1 MGRRAWW
8 AWFRPGDSGRPSA
21 FRVTDDMIGFQF
33 SVKPPLQRGKW
44 RPAGVGSRKRF
55 RGPLPPSRR
64 EEVGCGPWRLQVGCV
79 GPLAPGQDER
89 VSDHRV
95 LRCGR
100 HRRAPL
106 GREARDGPALAS
118 GMFGCLWP
126 PSEGVGAAGHP
137 RRTPRSST
145 SRRWSALGM
154 EASVAARGGVLQS
167 SREKGRG
174 LCPRR
179 AQTRRGGGGPPAGEW
194 LGRTVTGRVPDDQS
208 GEVKKRCLSAARASG
223 KGGAGERARTPFTGN
238 FITRNLSTQNG
249 RPAGRPRPPRTHHPT
264 DLPHVPVRESP
275 RVVHGSR
282 RGQAPA
288 PGLSLCFSP

>member
-1 MGRRAWW
+1 MARRSLLAC
-8 AWFRPGDSGRPSA
+8 SA
-21 FRVTDDMIGFQF
+21 ACGLQAKVWGQLDIRVGLLGA
-33 SVKPPLQRGKW
+33 V
-44 RPAGVGSRKRF
+44 PA
-55 RGPLPPSRR
+55 
-64 EEVGCGPWRLQVGCV
+64 
-79 GPLAPGQDER
+79 A
-89 VSDHRV
+89 
-95 LRCGR
+95 
-100 HRRAPL
+100 
-106 GREARDGPALAS
+106 DGLH
-118 GMFGCLWP
+118 
-126 PSEGVGAAGHP
+126 V
-137 RRTPRSST
+137 
-145 SRRWSALGM
+145 GM